1 MNIVLAPDGPL
12 HAGATLAR
20 YHLWGEDPANRLAD
34 GALLRVLR
42 YHGRLVP
49 YAVRATGPVDDARL
63 AMRIPGVRDASTG
76 EAVAAEVRRI
86 FGLHF
91 DLSGCYRMAKG
102 DAVLAALVE
111 PLCGMRPPLAP
122 TPLEMLVG
130 SISAQQVNLQ
140 FAFAC
145 RARLV
150 RRWGTPLTLGRHTVW
165 AFPDGAALA
174 QARLREFRA
183 MKFSR
188 RKGEYIRDLA
198 RAVVAGRLD
207 LDALAA
213 APSETVIERLTQQR
227 GLGRWTADWF
237 LARCLGRGDVC
248 PAGDLAVRRAFEHF
262 YGRGRTLSED
272 AIRRRARAWGE
283 YQNLAI
289 HYLLAGM
296 RLARRVAGGGARLCV
311 LLGLLRTLLLAAMQP
326 PPGPTA
332 PPPVAAGA
340 GGTRSYSGPSSA
352 SPPRD
357 GSSRASRRPLSRLAG
372 PARQSM
378 GPCRTS
384 D

>member
-49 YAVRATGPVDDARL
+49 YEVRATGAVDDARL
-63 AMRIPGVRDASTG
+63 AVRVPSVRDAATG

-91 DLSGCYRMAKG
+91 DLAGFYRMAKS
-102 DAVLAALVE
+102 DPVLATLIE
-111 PLCGMRPPLAP
+111 PLYGLRPTLAP
-122 TPLEMLVG
+122 APLEMLVG
-130 SISAQQVNLQ
+130 SISAQQVNLA

-150 RRWGTPLTLGRHTVW
+150 RRYGAPVALGRHTVW
-165 AFPDGAALA
+165 AFPDAVALGRA
-174 QARLREFRA
+174 GLREFRA

-198 RAVVAGRLD
+198 RAVVDGRLD
-207 LDALAA
+207 LEALAA
-213 APSETVIERLTQQR
+213 APSEAVIERLTQQR

-248 PAGDLAVRRAFEHF
+248 PAGDLGVRRAFEHF
-262 YGRGRTLSED
+262 YGRGRARSEE

-283 YQNLAI
+283 YQNLAV
-289 HYLLAGM
+289 HYILAGM
-296 RLARRVAGGGARLCV
+296 RLARRAAGGA
-311 LLGLLRTLLLAAMQP
+311 
-326 PPGPTA
+326 
-332 PPPVAAGA
+332 
-340 GGTRSYSGPSSA
+340 
-352 SPPRD
+352 
-357 GSSRASRRPLSRLAG
+357 
-372 PARQSM
+372 
-378 GPCRTS
+378 
-384 D
+384 